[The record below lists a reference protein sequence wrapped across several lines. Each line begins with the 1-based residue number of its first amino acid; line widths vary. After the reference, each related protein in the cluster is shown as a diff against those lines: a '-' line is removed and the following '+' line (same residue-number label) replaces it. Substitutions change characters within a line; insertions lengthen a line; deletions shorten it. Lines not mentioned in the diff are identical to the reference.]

1 MRLWSERH
9 VVVRAVSL
17 VLIISQLTA
26 CSSWRTQEATPER
39 VLARKSPERVRVT
52 VADSQLVLLGPR
64 VVNDSLLGTAMVPD
78 GHNRRVATPVAL
90 DLRDIQRVQTPG
102 FNTGRTIAVALGSLA
117 VAAGATLVVLLGM
130 AISASD

>member
-1 MRLWSERH
+1 M
-9 VVVRAVSL
+9 
-17 VLIISQLTA
+17 
-26 CSSWRTQEATPER
+26 
-39 VLARKSPERVRVT
+39 RVT

-78 GHNRRVATPVAL
+78 GHKRRVATPIAL

-102 FNTGRTIAVALGSLA
+102 FNTGRTIAVALGSLT